1 MRLVPCPN
9 CGPREQAEFV
19 CLGETTPREIYLRDN
34 AKGPVTELWWHKHG
48 CRHWLKLARNT
59 ATNEFGA

>member
-1 MRLVPCPN
+1 M
-9 CGPREQAEFV
+9 

-34 AKGPVTELWWHKHG
+34 AKGPVEEMWWHKHG

>member
-1 MRLVPCPN
+1 MRLVPCPH

-19 CLGETTPREIYLRDN
+19 CLGETVPREIYYRDN
-34 AKGPVTELWWHKHG
+34 AKGPAKELWWHKHG
-48 CRHWLKLARNT
+48 CRNWLRLDRNT